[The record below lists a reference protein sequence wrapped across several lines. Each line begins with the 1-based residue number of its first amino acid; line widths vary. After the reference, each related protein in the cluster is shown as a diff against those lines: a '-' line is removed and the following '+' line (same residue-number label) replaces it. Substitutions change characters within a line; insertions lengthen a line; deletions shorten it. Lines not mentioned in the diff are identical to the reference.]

1 MMMVIIVL
9 VLLLLVF
16 SVKVPSARGK
26 KVKARVSKRP
36 WYHIM
41 SMPANRKEGHTV
53 HKCVATCRKLV
64 QSGVPFQ
71 TDFVCL

>member
-1 MMMVIIVL
+1 MIVMMMVIIVL

-26 KVKARVSKRP
+26 KVKAIVSKRP

-41 SMPANRKEGHTV
+41 SMPANRK
-53 HKCVATCRKLV
+53 
-64 QSGVPFQ
+64 
-71 TDFVCL
+71 